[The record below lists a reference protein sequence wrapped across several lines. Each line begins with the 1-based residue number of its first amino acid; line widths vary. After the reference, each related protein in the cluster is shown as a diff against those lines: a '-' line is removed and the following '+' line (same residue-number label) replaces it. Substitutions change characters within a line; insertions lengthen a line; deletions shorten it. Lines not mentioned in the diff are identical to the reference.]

1 MIHAIIKEMY
11 ANSQAHHT
19 ASKEEKARLDKRN
32 LTLGAMLGQ
41 YGVNA
46 YRQNGTWYVDGGA
59 LLYEKYRK
67 YIYHTVGIA
76 GDQPTLFHYRTVGQ
90 A

>member
-1 MIHAIIKEMY
+1 MVLVQITLLGEATYDNSSSNEEMIHAIIKEMY

-46 YRQNGTWYVDGGA
+46 YRQKRNVVCGWWCTS
-59 LLYEKYRK
+59 L
-67 YIYHTVGIA
+67 
-76 GDQPTLFHYRTVGQ
+76 
-90 A
+90 